1 MIIYVNGDS
10 HTAAAEAVNQHAFAE
25 DDSQF
30 FYLGRAPH
38 PANLAVS
45 WGRVLADTVKA
56 TFKCDAESASSNA
69 RILRTSRAWAES
81 HCDRSDMLML
91 VQWST
96 WEREEWIIDGRPYQ
110 VNASGQDH
118 VPESHQERYREWI
131 SNLDWQKSQIYW
143 HREIYCFHKELV
155 SRNMRHVFFN
165 GNNHFGNISESAH
178 FDWGVNYISP
188 YDANATYDQW
198 LRRNG
203 HDTVAPNSWHFGRSA
218 HAAWSRFVLQY
229 CINNRLVP

>member
-38 PANLAVS
+38 PVNLAVS

-56 TFKCDAESASSNA
+56 TFKCDAESASSNT
-69 RILRTSRAWAES
+69 RILRTARIWA
-81 HCDRSDMLML
+81 DRHRDRQDHLML
-91 VQWST
+91 IQWST

-118 VPESHQERYREWI
+118 VPDSHQERYREWI
-131 SNLDWQKSQIYW
+131 VALDWKKSQIYW
-143 HREIYCFHKELV
+143 HREIHSFHKAL
-155 SRNMRHVFFN
+155 SAQGIRHVFFN
-165 GNNHFGNISESAH
+165 GNNHFGAIPESAR
-178 FDWGVNYISP
+178 FDWGAHYIAP
-188 YDANATYDQW
+188 YDAAATYDQW

-218 HAAWSRFVLQY
+218 HAAWGRFVLQY
-229 CINNRLVP
+229 CIANKLVP

>member
-1 MIIYVNGDS
+1 MIVYVNGDS

-25 DDSQF
+25 DDSQL

-45 WGRVLADTVKA
+45 WGRVLADTLKA

-69 RILRTSRAWAES
+69 RILRTARVRADQ
-81 HCDRSDMLML
+81 HRDRSDHLML
-91 VQWST
+91 IQWTT

-118 VPESHQERYREWI
+118 VPEAHQQRYREWI
-131 SNLDWQKSQIYW
+131 AGLDWVKSQTYW
-143 HREIYCFHKELV
+143 HREIHSFHQELV
-155 SRNMRHVFFN
+155 ARGIRHVFFN
-165 GNNHFGNISESAH
+165 GNNHFAEIPEFSR
-178 FDWGVNYISP
+178 FDWGSNYIAP
-188 YDANATYDQW
+188 YDSRSTYDQW
-198 LRRNG
+198 LRRHG

-218 HAAWSRFVLQY
+218 HAAWARFVLQY
-229 CINNRLVP
+229 CNDNHLVP

>member
-25 DDSQF
+25 DDGQL

-69 RILRTSRAWAES
+69 RILRTSRIWADQ
-81 HCDRSDMLML
+81 HRDRPDHLML
-91 VQWST
+91 IQWTT

-110 VNASGQDH
+110 VNASGIDH
-118 VPESHQERYREWI
+118 VPDSHQQRYREWI
-131 SNLDWQKSQIYW
+131 AGIDWQRSETYW
-143 HREIYCFHKELV
+143 HREIHNFHQELAAQGIH
-155 SRNMRHVFFN
+155 HVFFN
-165 GNNHFGNISESAH
+165 GNNHFGDIPESAR
-178 FDWGVNYISP
+178 FNWGPNYISP
-188 YDANATYDQW
+188 YDAGSTFDQW
-198 LRRNG
+198 LRRHG

-218 HAAWSRFVLQY
+218 HAAWARFVLQY
-229 CINNRLVP
+229 CINNGLVT

>member
-25 DDSQF
+25 DDTQF

-38 PANLAVS
+38 PANVDVS

-69 RILRTSRAWAES
+69 RILRTARIWADQ
-81 HCDRSDMLML
+81 HRDRSDQLML
-91 VQWST
+91 IQWST

-110 VNASGQDH
+110 VNASGIDH
-118 VPESHQERYREWI
+118 VPDSHQQRYRDWI
-131 SNLDWQKSQIYW
+131 AGLDWQKSETYW
-143 HREIYCFHKELV
+143 HREIHSFHLEL
-155 SRNMRHVFFN
+155 SSQGIRHVFFN
-165 GNNHFGNISESAH
+165 GNSHFGDIPESAR
-178 FDWGVNYISP
+178 FDWGANYISP
-188 YDANATYDQW
+188 YDADATYDQW
-198 LRRNG
+198 LRRHG

-229 CINNRLVP
+229 CIANRMI